1 LIPGLSLRSN
11 PGLKLANAFGVV
23 VANLPLT
30 DYRIPM
36 KVANKVNA
44 KTFAILLWRF
54 AIPFSSLGFI
64 VYQDAPVPPNATSAE
79 IYQLRCAACHDKPT
93 ARIPP
98 RAQIAKRST
107 EDIVQAMTTG
117 TMKQWAE
124 ALTPTQING
133 VALYL
138 TGKPAAAPSPTTNDN
153 LCKEPAPPLML
164 DELQWNGWGRDLDNS
179 RYQPKPGI
187 SAADVPRLKVK
198 WAWRHPGAMATG
210 QPTIIGQRLFVTTE
224 AGQLFSLNAQTGCTY
239 WSIKAGAGLRSA
251 ITVAA
256 LPEGGKVKFA
266 LYFGD
271 LRANMHSVDA
281 DTGEVIWTTKVEDHA
296 LSRITGF
303 PVLYRNRLYVPVSS
317 IEEVAGREA
326 KYECC
331 KFRGSLIALDAHT
344 GKILWKSFTVQE
356 EPKPFKKNSA
366 GTQMYGPA
374 GGAIWSA
381 PTIDPKRKVIYVAT
395 GNSYTD
401 VPTGHSDAIMAFDL
415 ETGSLK
421 WVNQVTPTDN
431 FLVGCRQPGVG
442 NCPEDAGPDHDFGSS
457 PILRTAP
464 NGKQVL
470 LAGQK
475 SAVLYALDPDKS
487 GKILWQVRL
496 GGGGALGG
504 IEWGFAADERN
515 VYVPVADTTG
525 PQRKPGITALQIS
538 NGKQLW
544 HVPAPA
550 ANCSWG
556 QARCNN
562 SQSAAATL
570 IPGVIFSGTV
580 DGHLRAYA
588 TKDGTII
595 WDVDTALPIPTVN
608 GGLTSGGA
616 LDGGGPTIANGVLY
630 TNSGYGRIVGQPGN
644 LLLAYTVDGK

>member
-1 LIPGLSLRSN
+1 
-11 PGLKLANAFGVV
+11 
-23 VANLPLT
+23 
-30 DYRIPM
+30 M
-36 KVANKVNA
+36 
-44 KTFAILLWRF
+44 KTFAILL
-54 AIPFSSLGFI
+54 FSILAFI
-64 VYQDAPVPPNATSAE
+64 VYQDAVVPPNATSAE

-98 RAQIAKRST
+98 RTQIVKRST
-107 EDIVQAMTTG
+107 EDVVLAMTTG

-124 ALTPTQING
+124 GLTSAQING
-133 VALYL
+133 VAIYL
-138 TGKPAAAPSPTTNDN
+138 TGKSPTPPASATNEN
-153 LCKEPAPPLML
+153 LCQEAAPPLTL
-164 DELQWNGWGRDLDNS
+164 NELQWNGWGRDLDNS

-198 WAWRHPGAMATG
+198 WAWRHPGPMATG
-210 QPTIIGQRLFVTTE
+210 QPTIIGKRLFVTTE
-224 AGQLFSLNAQTGCTY
+224 AGQLFSLNAETGCTY

-251 ITVAA
+251 ITVGA
-256 LPEGGKVKFA
+256 LPDAKFA

-271 LRANMHSVDA
+271 LRGNMHSVDA
-281 DTGEVIWTTKVEDHA
+281 DTGEVIWKTKLEDHR
-296 LSRITGF
+296 LSRITGS
-303 PVLYRNRLYVPVSS
+303 PVLFRNKLYVPVSS

-331 KFRGSLIALDAHT
+331 KFRGSLVALDAQT
-344 GKILWKSFTVQE
+344 GKVLWKSFTVQE

-381 PTIDPKRKVIYVAT
+381 PTIDPRRKLIYVAT

-421 WVNQVTPTDN
+421 WANQVTPKDN

-457 PILRTAP
+457 PILRTLA

-475 SAVLYALDPDKS
+475 SAVIYALDPDKG

-525 PQRKPGITALQIS
+525 PQRKPGLTALQIS
-538 NGKQLW
+538 TGKQLW

-570 IPGVIFSGTV
+570 IPDVIFSGTV

-595 WDVDTALPIPTVN
+595 WDVDTALPIATVN

-644 LLLAYTVDGK
+644 LLLAFTVDGK